1 MCNHKVLKSFRHSAE
16 PSFLIFPNGL
26 IMFCHR
32 RREVVRPV
40 ILGDEIKIGDRG
52 RMKGGEEGVLSGA
65 ANRRWRESVVEI
77 GVVGRWS
84 LKIDSGQISVEILNP
99 VDHCRIALQRN
110 SLP

>member
-1 MCNHKVLKSFRHSAE
+1 MCNHRVLKSFRHFAE

-40 ILGDEIKIGDRG
+40 ILGDEIKIGDRRG
-52 RMKGGEEGVLSGA
+52 MQGGEEGVFSGV
-65 ANRRWRESVVEI
+65 ANRRRRESGIEI
-77 GVVGRWS
+77 GIVRRWP
-84 LKIDSGQISVEILNP
+84 LKIDSGQIPVEILNP

-110 SLP
+110 PLP